1 MFLHFYIKEML
12 ILDFLSMSAEEL
24 SGVKADLEERYRKFK
39 DQGLKLNMA
48 RGKPATDQLNLSMEM
63 LDLLNSSSDM
73 HASTGDDCRNYG
85 VPDGLPELRELF
97 AEMMGV
103 DDHNIIV
110 GGNSSLNMMFDAISC
125 AMTHGFEGCEP
136 WGRQGH
142 LKFLCPSPGYDRHF
156 AITEYFGI
164 ELIAVPMLSTGPDMD
179 AVEKLISEDAS
190 VKGIWCVP
198 KYSNPT
204 GITYSDET
212 VRRFAKLK
220 PAAKDF
226 RIFWDNAY
234 CVHDLSDE
242 PDTLLSLW
250 DECRKANSVDL
261 PIFFA
266 STSKITFPGAG
277 VAALGASE
285 SNLAVL
291 REHYSFQTIGPDKLN
306 QLRHIYFLK
315 DMNGVK
321 AQMKRHRALIEPKFK
336 TVIGKLEKE
345 LAGKGV
351 AAWTNPKGGYFV
363 SVDVMK
369 GCAKRVVSLCK
380 EAGVIL
386 TGAGATFPYG
396 KDPDD
401 SNIRVA
407 PTYPPVAE
415 LEQAMNLFC
424 ICVQLAAAEKL
435 LK

>member
-1 MFLHFYIKEML
+1 ML
-12 ILDFLSMSAEEL
+12 ILDFLSMSAAEL
-24 SGVKADLEERYRKFK
+24 EKKKSELEERYRRFQA
-39 DQGLKLNMA
+39 QGLKLNMA
-48 RGKPATDQLNLSMEM
+48 RGKPSVAQLELSMGM
-63 LDLLNSSSDM
+63 LDILNSKSDM

-85 VPDGLPELRELF
+85 LPDGLPELRGLF

-125 AMTHGFEGCEP
+125 AMTHGFAGCEP
-136 WGRQGH
+136 WGKQGH
-142 LKFLCPSPGYDRHF
+142 IKFLCPSPGYDRHF
-156 AITEYFGI
+156 AVTEYFGF
-164 ELIAVPMLSTGPDMD
+164 ELITVPMLPTGPDMD
-179 AVEKLISEDAS
+179 AVERLVADDAS

-212 VRRFAKLK
+212 VRRFAALK
-220 PAAKDF
+220 PAAGDF

-234 CVHDLSDE
+234 CVHDLNDS
-242 PDTLLSLW
+242 PDTLLDLW
-250 DECRKANSVDL
+250 EECRKCKSIDM

-277 VAALGASE
+277 VAAMGASE
-285 SNLAVL
+285 SNLAVF

-321 AQMKRHRALIEPKFK
+321 AQMLRHREILEPKFGIVK
-336 TVIGKLEKE
+336 EKLETE
-345 LAGKGV
+345 LGGRGIAS
-351 AAWTNPKGGYFV
+351 WTNPNGGYFV
-363 SVDVMK
+363 SVDVLD
-369 GCAKRVVSLCK
+369 GCAKRVVALCR
-380 EAGVIL
+380 EAGVVL
-386 TGAGATFPYG
+386 TGAGCSFPYG
-396 KDPDD
+396 KDPAD

-407 PTYPPVAE
+407 PTYPPVGE
-415 LEQAMNLFC
+415 LEQAMELFC

-435 LK
+435 LSAGASC